1 MFDLKHGNVLGMF
14 QKKLCYRYNHLGV
27 IPFEYIAGVTRD
39 GKFAVS
45 MINQSTQIVLMDEW
59 TNGSLCCEDAKRI
72 LQGYYLFILLL
83 FSVMTPHCSMFYFRW
98 TGFFVKMVTILD
110 SMCISLSGGILMVPQ
125 KHREAS
131 KFIYNSGFYI
141 TTNVYPDFGEGLDG
155 QAIKKRLKVF
165 EMKSLKHKDTRVTGK
180 LLFYDKPIYVGSGS
194 STPTTCNTK
203 SL

>member
-39 GKFAVS
+39 GKFAGS

-59 TNGSLCCEDAKRI
+59 TNDSLCCEDAKRI

-83 FSVMTPHCSMFYFRW
+83 FSVMTPHCSMFYFRL

-110 SMCISLSGGILMVPQ
+110 SMCISLSGGILMVPK

-165 EMKSLKHKDTRVTGK
+165 ETKSLKHKDTSVTGK
-180 LLFYDKPIYVGSGS
+180 LLF
-194 STPTTCNTK
+194 
-203 SL
+203 L

>member
-1 MFDLKHGNVLGMF
+1 MKIEIVKFELSSRSKMFDLKHGNVLGMI

-39 GKFAVS
+39 GKFAGS

-59 TNGSLCCEDAKRI
+59 TNDSLCCEDAKRI

-83 FSVMTPHCSMFYFRW
+83 FSVMTPHCSMFYFRL

-141 TTNVYPDFGEGLDG
+141 TTNVYPNFGEGLYG

-165 EMKSLKHKDTRVTGK
+165 ETKSLKHKDTSVTGK
-180 LLFYDKPIYVGSGS
+180 LLF
-194 STPTTCNTK
+194 
-203 SL
+203 L

>member
-39 GKFAVS
+39 GKFTGS

-59 TNGSLCCEDAKRI
+59 TNDSLCCEDAKRI

-83 FSVMTPHCSMFYFRW
+83 FSVMAPHCSMFYFRL

-110 SMCISLSGGILMVPQ
+110 SMCISLSDGILMVPQ

-165 EMKSLKHKDTRVTGK
+165 ETKSLRHKDTSVTGK
-180 LLFYDKPIYVGSGS
+180 LLF
-194 STPTTCNTK
+194 
-203 SL
+203 L